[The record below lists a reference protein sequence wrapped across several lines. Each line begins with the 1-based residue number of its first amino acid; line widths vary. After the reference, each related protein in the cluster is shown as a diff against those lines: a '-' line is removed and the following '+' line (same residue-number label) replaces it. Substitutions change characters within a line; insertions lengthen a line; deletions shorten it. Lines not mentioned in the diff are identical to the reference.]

1 VELSD
6 LEDAVDHVLAAGL
19 GDPQRVA
26 ISGWSYGGFMA
37 GYALT
42 RSNRFAL
49 GFAGAGVHDWQ
60 LYDTIYT
67 ERYMDTPQRNP
78 EGYAASSVIRG
89 AAGLQGHLVLLHGDV
104 DDNVHLQNTLLLV
117 EALQAAGKDDF
128 ELMLY
133 PGERHG
139 VRSDHLRRYTWR
151 VLRDRFGL
159 ADPQDT

>member
-1 VELSD
+1 VVAEFG
-6 LEDAVDHVLAAGL
+6 A
-19 GDPQRVA
+19 DPERVA

-42 RSNRFAL
+42 HSERFAL

-67 ERYMDTPQRNP
+67 ERYMSTPQQNP
-78 EGYAASSVIRG
+78 EGYRQTSVIR
-89 AAGLQGHLVLLHGDV
+89 AADRLSGHLVLMHGTI
-104 DDNVHLQNTLLLV
+104 DDNVHLQNTMLLV
-117 EALQAAGKDDF
+117 DALQKAGEDSF

-133 PGERHG
+133 PGARHG
-139 VRSDHLRRYTWR
+139 VRSSHRPRMMWR

-159 ADPQDT
+159 SDPDA